1 MNARTIFAL
10 VVVYNKTCG
19 DSEACRMLLRAD
31 PPVRAVVFDNSERD
45 FGNREWCDTRG
56 WAYLGGGGN
65 VGLPKAYNIAVS
77 HCLGIDPEGVLCVFD
92 DDGRVSD
99 AFFGVLRTA
108 LLSNE
113 HADILIPILRNDGR
127 ILSPCLLRKDGSS
140 GRFRSEEKLR
150 AYRGKHLTAV
160 NNALAVR
167 LRVFRDFRYDER
179 LFLDMVDHSFF
190 REMNRRGRSYIILE
204 GTEGHS
210 ISSHEHPSREAA
222 VRRFEIFLRDV
233 RVFLENQAAPR
244 AFAVLRRTARLTVEY
259 RSVVFI
265 RMLFDRKRDQANDSA
280 TGDTKHEI

>member
-65 VGLPKAYNIAVS
+65 VGLPKAYNTAVS

-92 DDGRVSD
+92 
-99 AFFGVLRTA
+99 
-108 LLSNE
+108 E

-233 RVFLENQAAPR
+233 RVFLENLAAPR